1 MTSFLFPAAAA
12 AAAAAAA
19 NITSHH
25 QVGSLSGLPLLQA
38 VSIQEFLRNLPNLVK
53 MFQAL
58 LLSSPLRLA
67 EGYLKIAN
75 SFESTWRLDNLKLF
89 KGPYSISSALHK
101 RETFFGHFH
110 NLIAS
115 FSEIGVQK
123 ITQ

>member
-25 QVGSLSGLPLLQA
+25 QVDSLSGLPLLQA

-75 SFESTWRLDNLKLF
+75 SFEST
-89 KGPYSISSALHK
+89 
-101 RETFFGHFH
+101 
-110 NLIAS
+110 
-115 FSEIGVQK
+115 
-123 ITQ
+123 